1 MRNFWL
7 TAYIDGR
14 ETLLEGGPRS
24 KTGGMEAT
32 LYMRDD
38 GCSVVA
44 CKMDCLEVGGE
55 LHVRIYD
62 SDGNNVFEKTCKR

>member
-7 TAYIDGR
+7 TADIDGR

-24 KTGGMEAT
+24 KTGGMVST
-32 LYMRDD
+32 FYMRDD

-44 CKMDCLEVGGE
+44 CKVDCLEVAGE

-62 SDGNNVFEKTCKR
+62 ADGNEVFEVSHKR